1 MFQKY
6 VNEELGMGVIGKI
19 SRNNPVTSVPRITE
33 DDGFKLGAVAFL
45 GTNPETQVVSKK
57 EGAKS
62 ILGFVIST
70 YNLGSSLNYSTEIRK
85 GDEVQIILK
94 GYLYASLA
102 NDSKYGDSVFV
113 NPKTGELKAGTF
125 ADAVDTGFKVE
136 RGGKAGETIEIYK
149 I

>member
-19 SRNNPVTSVPRITE
+19 SRNNLVTSVPRITE
-33 DDGFKLGAVAFL
+33 DEGFKLGAVAFL

-70 YNLGSSLNYSTEIRK
+70 YNLGSSLNYSTEIRR

-102 NDSKYGDSVFV
+102 SDSKYGDSVFV
-113 NPKTGELKAGTF
+113 NPKPGELKAGTF
-125 ADAVDTGFKVE
+125 ADAIDTGFKVE